1 MHLLKNFT
9 VTILGYCEQCCR
21 ERGSMGFCQGSCSR
35 CLWMCSEM
43 ELLAHV
49 VVSLWNFY
57 SVFHSAVPVF
67 SRCSMLSLLSC
78 FTRMFA
84 LFGLFANIH
93 LSRREVSSYWGLVS
107 SLWLEMAEQVD
118 TFSHT
123 LTSVNI
129 CFFLAQILS
138 SYFNWIT
145 CSSFLSYVIIYFVY

>member
-1 MHLLKNFT
+1 MHLLKNLT

-21 ERGSMGFCQGSCSR
+21 ERGSIGFCQWSL
-35 CLWMCSEM
+35 LWMCSEM
-43 ELLAHV
+43 ELLAHL

-57 SVFHSAVPVF
+57 TIFHSAVPVF
-67 SRCSMLSLLSC
+67 SRCSMLSFLSC

-138 SYFNWIT
+138 PYFNWII